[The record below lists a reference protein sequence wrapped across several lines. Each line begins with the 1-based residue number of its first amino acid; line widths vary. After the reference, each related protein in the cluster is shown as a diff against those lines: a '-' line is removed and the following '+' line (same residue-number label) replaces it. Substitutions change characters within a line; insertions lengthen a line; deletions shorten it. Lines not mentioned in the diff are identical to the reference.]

1 MGIYNYYKQWGFKQA
16 TAAILLCLSV
26 ACFIISFILSLLFN
40 NNFLGEHIIVL
51 GIIFLVIAVMLF
63 VLDLS

>member
-1 MGIYNYYKQWGFKQA
+1 MKLYNYYKQCGFKQV

-26 ACFIISFILSLLFN
+26 ACFVSSFISLLLFN

-51 GIIFLVIAVMLF
+51 GIIFVVIAAMLF